1 MDEHLAAIFIES
13 KRIISKLQLLAA
25 FFEEEI
31 IYKIYLRSQV
41 IHQMFEENPELDA
54 NNLEL
59 FHLQYTA
66 TLIELL
72 KKIKKS
78 NEKNVNLLFD
88 EMQLNKE
95 LADKLSSNFYTEK
108 SYLQDQQKQSLKMN
122 VSLRRLYQFL
132 SDNNDEYPF
141 SKNINSFSSRFSQDF
156 YYDIPRELLIELTHY
171 NPSEVYTNAY
181 AIIQKK
187 LLGLLCKYDFKSEFF
202 CGLKVGNAVA
212 EVYKFI
218 DADKYFLFYPAKNLF
233 LFCDFAKITNISF
246 SNQVSHKEKMIQEL
260 KDKNDQLQSRI
271 SVTKTNLPKEIK
283 ALLAENYRKLSDIS
297 FLQDIADFD
306 TQANILKAMLN
317 TDLI

>member
-1 MDEHLAAIFIES
+1 MDEHLLTIFNAS

-25 FFEEEI
+25 FFEEDI

-41 IHQMFEENPELDA
+41 IHQMFGQNLELDA

-66 TLIELL
+66 SLIELL

-78 NEKNVNLLFD
+78 NEKNVGLLFD
-88 EMQLNKE
+88 EIQLNNE
-95 LADKLSSNFYTEK
+95 LIDKLSNFCNEK
-108 SYLQDQQKQSLKMN
+108 NYRQDQQKQSLKMN
-122 VSLRRLYQFL
+122 ISLRRLYQFL
-132 SDNNDEYPF
+132 SDNVDEYPF

-156 YYDIPRELLIELTHY
+156 YYEVSVELLDELTHY
-171 NPSEVYTNAY
+171 NQPETYGNAY

-187 LLGLLCKYDFKSEFF
+187 LLGLLCKYDFKTEFF
-202 CGLKVGNAVA
+202 CGLKAGNAVA

-218 DADKYFLFYPAKNLF
+218 ETDKYFIFYPAKNLF
-233 LFCDFAKITNISF
+233 LFCDFSKLKNISF
-246 SNQVSHKEKMIQEL
+246 DNQISHKQNTMQEL

-271 SVTKTNLPKEIK
+271 GVMKTFLPPEIK
-283 ALLAENYRKLSDIS
+283 ALLAENYKKLSDIS
-297 FLQDIADFD
+297 FLQNIANFD
-306 TQANILKAMLN
+306 AQANILKAMLN